1 MKKLSDYTGE
11 AAIELWADLLD
22 PLTSIFGDEEVQ
34 KAVTGGGSLMSKAQI
49 ILASHKTD
57 AVKIMQRIDPT
68 PINGLN
74 IITRLVGLISEIES
88 SEEFAG
94 FFGSQT
100 QETTESESSGSV
112 TASTGAAAK

>member
-22 PLTSIFGDEEVQ
+22 PLTSIFGDEKVQ
-34 KAVTGGGSLMSKAQI
+34 KAVIGNGSMMSKAQI
-49 ILASHKTD
+49 ILSEHKAE
-57 AVKIMQRIDPT
+57 AVAIMQRIDPT

-74 IITRLVGLISEIES
+74 IITRLVGLISEIEK

-94 FFGSQT
+94 FFDSPS
-100 QETTESESSGSV
+100 QETTERGSSGSV
-112 TASTGAAAK
+112 TESTEAAAK